1 MTYIKPEINL
11 NKSSLV
17 REMLEQGF
25 LAGQRQDW
33 QAASQQ
39 LQQLPIAKID
49 GSTKQ
54 FILDADD
61 WQTAF
66 ELALD
71 MLIAG
76 DFQHQWTIAKIFPLF
91 GRKIIIPLSVLLK
104 DEQLEVEVRWFICQ
118 ILGNFPEESV
128 VLTLVEL
135 LQSTTDSEL
144 MAIAGKTLIAIGDR
158 AIDSLVGLLS
168 QPEYSLLA
176 VKSLSYIRTASTI
189 SPLLSVIEREDVE
202 IRTIAI
208 NALGSF
214 HDRRIPPVLITALE
228 DKASRVRKE
237 AAIALG
243 FRPDLC
249 LELNLVKHLK
259 PLLQDLNLEVCHEA
273 AIALGRMQQSTA
285 NTALFEVL
293 QADTTPISLK
303 ADLIKALSWS
313 KLSSGI
319 TCLET
324 ALDSASELTIQEII
338 TVLGRTGR
346 SELKP
351 LAVKVLSN
359 FWQKQQPLSVQ
370 IRQMMATAL
379 GELRDSAAR
388 PILEEL
394 AQDSDRKVQLHA
406 LSALKKLPAD
416 SN

>member
-1 MTYIKPEINL
+1 MTYIKPDNL
-11 NKSSLV
+11 SKSFLV
-17 REMLEQGF
+17 REILQQGF
-25 LAGQRQDW
+25 VAGQKQDW
-33 QAASQQ
+33 LAVSQQ

-61 WQTAF
+61 WQKAF
-66 ELALD
+66 KLALD
-71 MLIAG
+71 MLTAG

-91 GRKIIIPLSVLLK
+91 GRKVIAPLSILLK

-118 ILGNFPEESV
+118 ILGKFPEESV
-128 VLTLVEL
+128 VLILIEL
-135 LQSTTDSEL
+135 LQSTTDNEL

-168 QPEYSLLA
+168 QPEYTLLA

-189 SPLLSVIEREDVE
+189 SPLLSVIECEDAEV
-202 IRTIAI
+202 RATAI

-214 HDRRIPPVLITALE
+214 HDRRIPPVLITALK

-249 LELNLVKHLK
+249 LELNLIQHLK

-273 AIALGRMQQSTA
+273 AIALGRMQQNIA
-285 NTALFEVL
+285 NTALYEVL

-319 TCLET
+319 TYLET
-324 ALDSASELTIQEII
+324 AIDNASELTIREII
-338 TVLGRTGR
+338 TVLGRTSR

-351 LAVKVLSN
+351 LAVGVLSN
-359 FWQKQQPLSVQ
+359 FWQKKQPLSAQ

-379 GELRDSAAR
+379 GELREPTAR

-406 LSALKKLPAD
+406 LSALKKL
-416 SN
+416 SL

>member
-1 MTYIKPEINL
+1 MTYIKPDNL
-11 NKSSLV
+11 SKSFLV
-17 REMLEQGF
+17 REILQQGF
-25 LAGQRQDW
+25 VAGQKQDW
-33 QAASQQ
+33 LAVSQQ
-39 LQQLPIAKID
+39 LQQLPVAKID

-61 WQTAF
+61 WQKAF
-66 ELALD
+66 KLALD
-71 MLIAG
+71 MLTAG

-91 GRKIIIPLSVLLK
+91 GRKVIAPLSILLK

-118 ILGNFPEESV
+118 ILGKFPEESV
-128 VLTLVEL
+128 VLILIEL
-135 LQSTTDSEL
+135 LQSTTDNEL

-168 QPEYSLLA
+168 QPEYTLLA

-189 SPLLSVIEREDVE
+189 SPLLSVIECEDAEV
-202 IRTIAI
+202 RATAI

-214 HDRRIPPVLITALE
+214 HDRRIPPVLITALK

-249 LELNLVKHLK
+249 LELNLIQHLK

-273 AIALGRMQQSTA
+273 AIALGRMQQNIA

-319 TCLET
+319 TYLET
-324 ALDSASELTIQEII
+324 AIDNASELTIREII
-338 TVLGRTGR
+338 TVLGRTSR

-351 LAVKVLSN
+351 LAVGVLSN
-359 FWQKQQPLSVQ
+359 FWQKKQPLSAQ

-379 GELRDSAAR
+379 GELREPTAR

-406 LSALKKLPAD
+406 LSALKKL
-416 SN
+416 SL